1 MKSVAKVFQVLETLC
16 TDDAM
21 GLSELSDKLNI
32 HRTSAYR
39 FLSALARTGYVEKDE
54 LTKKY
59 YPSLKV
65 FQLGVSARNRKLS
78 RPSVCPVRT
87 AVSQWQL

>member
-1 MKSVAKVFQVLETLC
+1 MKSVAKVLQVLETLC
-16 TDDAM
+16 IYDAT
-21 GLSELSDKLNI
+21 GLSELSDKLNV

-39 FLSALARTGYVEKDE
+39 FLSALTRVRYVEKDE

-65 FQLGVSARNRKLS
+65 FQLGVSARNRKL
-78 RPSVCPVRT
+78 
-87 AVSQWQL
+87 